1 MAILTRTGQSAA
13 LRQALERPQ
22 CHHVVILEFLRERA
36 AARVADVADI
46 EIVAK
51 ALAKKLLPGPLRA
64 VVLFNFSK
72 F

>member
-1 MAILTRTGQSAA
+1 MALGY
-13 LRQALERPQ
+13 
-22 CHHVVILEFLRERA
+22 FW
-36 AARVADVADI
+36 RVSPRGTAWKVRF
-46 EIVAK
+46 VAK

>member
-1 MAILTRTGQSAA
+1 VR
-13 LRQALERPQ
+13 
-22 CHHVVILEFLRERA
+22 F
-36 AARVADVADI
+36 
-46 EIVAK
+46 VAK